1 MATTKRHTRSKSAM
15 KAVRKA
21 MKESRS
27 KEQNKAVDKNLM
39 KSIVATVLQKEI
51 KDRNRIRMPKYFL
64 RNLVINYQPLLP
76 TLTTTKKSLENAVA
90 YQRKKLK
97 TEMVT
102 TNHQV
107 EQSHGSPNNVTPD
120 KPTHCKEVRPF
131 VNSKERKKDLQLAH
145 AAAYNHEVTQ
155 KVAVMRQISKTVP
168 QQAFQKIVDNT
179 KKKYNLPD
187 ETEIQKRT
195 IIRRI
200 ERNKMF
206 VMVVHERQGA
216 PSPLAPIEPSI
227 IELLVISMSKIRQCL
242 SSPEIKDLVNSCI
255 DGTDNANSSC

>member
-21 MKESRS
+21 VKESRS
-27 KEQNKAVDKNLM
+27 KEQKAVDKNLM
-39 KSIVATVLQKEI
+39 KSIVATVLQKEKEI
-51 KDRNRIRMPKYFL
+51 KDINRIRMPKDFL
-64 RNLVINYQPLLP
+64 RNLVISYQPLLP
-76 TLTTTKKSLENAVA
+76 TLTKKSLENAVA

-97 TEMVT
+97 TETVT
-102 TNHQV
+102 TYHQV
-107 EQSHGSPNNVTPD
+107 EQSHRSPNNVTPD
-120 KPTHCKEVRPF
+120 KPTHCKEARPV

-145 AAAYNHEVTQ
+145 TAAYNEVTQ
-155 KVAVMRQISKTVP
+155 KVAAMRQISKRVP

-206 VMVVHERQGA
+206 VMVHERQGA

-227 IELLVISMSKIRQCL
+227 VELVISMSKIRQCL

-255 DGTDNANSSC
+255 DGTDYQ